1 MQNLSQ
7 HNFIKQKHCLFT
19 LMGLEKYFILYV
31 TVCNT
36 IKLHAKR
43 AGRRQIPAVDVDA
56 LILSQLIRYVN
67 IAQR

>member
-19 LMGLEKYFILYV
+19 LRVHNGTRKVFYFLS
-31 TVCNT
+31 NT

-43 AGRRQIPAVDVDA
+43 AGRPGRRRIPAVDVDA
-56 LILSQLIRYVN
+56 LILSQLIRS
-67 IAQR
+67 